1 MPDGDLYS
9 WDTSKLRMENLV
21 TSSVSKETLCEN
33 IPSFYVLGPTLSYSR
48 AQKYCQDIGAK
59 MAVISSNETIEKINN
74 DTRNRIINYEMHV
87 WNGYNDM
94 EQVDMMIW
102 NSSVEF

>member
-21 TSSVSKETLCEN
+21 TSSVSKESLCEN
-33 IPSFYVLGPTLSYSR
+33 IPLFYVLGQSMSHSR
-48 AQKYCQDIGAK
+48 AQKYCKDIGAE
-59 MAVISSNETIEKINN
+59 MAVISSNKIIEKINN
-74 DTRNRIINYEMHV
+74 DTGSNIIPNELYV

-94 EQVDMMIW
+94 EQV
-102 NSSVEF
+102 E